1 MHRRYLLL
9 TVLAAWLV
17 SLVYFGPIWRNPDAF
32 VYTASGDGLQGY
44 YQSLW
49 HTYVDQANWQQS
61 SMNYPFGESI
71 FFTGGQPLLTNT
83 IRLIKPF
90 VDLSE
95 HTVGISNLFI
105 LFSGVLA
112 SLFLFLALKRL
123 QLSNIYASLF
133 AVLMIMPSQQWDRTG
148 GHFALAVLF
157 AIPLVLW
164 LLIGFFQSAAEGGRQ
179 LWRWTAGM
187 AGTLFVLGLLQF
199 YYIFFAAAIAG
210 GMTVIHLFADLKL
223 ARWKLLLHLAAQ
235 FIIPFVALQVLL
247 HMSTDVVDRT
257 AIPWGF
263 MVFRSS
269 WMSYV
274 FPFGM
279 PYEHWFNGL
288 KPEAGLEW
296 EGLGYIGLSGILLL
310 LLALFAWFQG
320 IWRRSEQHG
329 SQRIMVALTLAV
341 IVCMAASMAFPFNWG
356 FERLLYRLGAIQQF
370 RGIGR
375 FAMVAYYPLLVVLIA
390 AFTSYY
396 RARKFFPYVCGLVL
410 CLMLV
415 DGHARMSQVA
425 ARIENP
431 RGSLLSAIGQ
441 GMEGIDPGRFQAIH
455 PLPFVHVGSENIGAV
470 GSDEAMQALYQTSLQ
485 TGLPITAAV
494 MSRTSIGQSF
504 LSCGMS
510 WELMEVP
517 AITAQ
522 FPDNRPLLVLAD
534 TSHMRDPDR
543 QLLQY
548 AEPLFTINRIGY
560 YALPIA
566 AFDSALSANVARA
579 EQLVQGCTVS
589 LSEGLFGDSLSV
601 GSAYL
606 DTTLSVTFTHGWR
619 RLLEVPIDELW
630 KDREMVISFWVEDF
644 RRDLIP
650 RSVLEVIQ
658 FAGEKSVDYQTEF
671 LGKRIVGMRKGS
683 ALVEYRMRVKPDADR
698 LTLAIENK
706 LIQGSTLEINSLLI
720 QPIQSNCR
728 ILRHGKESLNNR
740 IYSR

>member
-9 TVLAAWLV
+9 TVLSAWLV
-17 SLVYFGPIWRNPDAF
+17 SLVYFGTIWRTPDAF
-32 VYTASGDGLQGY
+32 VFTASGDGLQGY

-49 HTYVDQANWQQS
+49 HTHVDESNWQQS

-83 IRLIKPF
+83 IRLIKPI

-123 QLSNIYASLF
+123 QVANTYAWLF
-133 AVLMIMPSQQWDRTG
+133 AVALVMPAQQWDRTG

-157 AIPLVLW
+157 AVPMILW
-164 LLIGFFQSAAEGGRQ
+164 LLIGFFQCAAEQGQG

-187 AGTLFVLGLLQF
+187 AGALFVLGLIQF

-210 GMTVIHLFADLKL
+210 AMTVIYLFADLML

-235 FIIPFVALQVLL
+235 FMIPFVALQVLL

-269 WMSYV
+269 WISYV
-274 FPFGM
+274 FPYGM
-279 PYEHWFNGL
+279 PYEHWFNAI
-288 KPEAGLEW
+288 KPEVGPEW
-296 EGLGYIGLSGILLL
+296 EGLGYIGLGGILLL
-310 LLALFAWFQG
+310 LLVLFAWLQG
-320 IWRRSEQHG
+320 MWRRSERHG
-329 SQRIMVALTLAV
+329 SQRIMVSLILAV
-341 IVCMAASMAFPFNWG
+341 VVCVAASMAFPFNWG

-375 FAMVAYYPLLVVLIA
+375 FAMVAYYPLLLVLIA
-390 AFTSYY
+390 AFSSYY
-396 RARKFFPYVCGLVL
+396 RTRKFFPYACGLVL

-431 RGSLLSAIGQ
+431 RRSLLSSIGQ

-455 PLPFVHVGSENIGAV
+455 PLPYVHVGSENIGAV

-485 TGLPITAAV
+485 TGLPTTATV
-494 MSRTSIGQSF
+494 MSRTSVSQAF
-504 LSCGMS
+504 LSCGMT

-517 AITAQ
+517 AIVGQ
-522 FPDNRPLLVLAD
+522 FSDNRPLLVVAD
-534 TSHMRDPDR
+534 SSHMRESDR
-543 QLLQY
+543 QLLQF
-548 AEPLFTINRIGY
+548 AEPLFTNDRISY
-560 YALPIA
+560 FSLPTA
-566 AFDSALSANVARA
+566 AFDSALSANAARA
-579 EQLVQGCTVS
+579 EQLAKECTAS
-589 LSEGLFGDSLSV
+589 LSDELFGDSLSV
-601 GSAYL
+601 GSVYL
-606 DTTLSVTFTHGWR
+606 DTTLSITFTHGWR
-619 RLLEVPIDELW
+619 RLLELPIDERW
-630 KDREMVISFWVEDF
+630 KNREMVISFWVEDF
-644 RRDLIP
+644 RRDLIS

-658 FAGEKSVDYQTEF
+658 FAAEKSVDYQTEF
-671 LGKRIVGMRKGS
+671 LGKRIVGMRNGS
-683 ALVEYRMRVKPDADR
+683 ALVEYRLRVKPDADR
-698 LTLAIENK
+698 ITLAIENK
-706 LIQGSTLEINSLLI
+706 LIQGSVLEINSLLI